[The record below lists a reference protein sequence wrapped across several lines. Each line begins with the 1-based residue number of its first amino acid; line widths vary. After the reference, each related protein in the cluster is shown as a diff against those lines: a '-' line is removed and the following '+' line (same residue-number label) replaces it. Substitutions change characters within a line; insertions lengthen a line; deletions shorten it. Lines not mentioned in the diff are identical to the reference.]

1 AEALEGLR
9 AGRSGLVII
18 EGEAGLGK
26 SRLVADLLDRARA
39 RGVAPLV
46 GAGDAV
52 ETSTPY
58 FGWRPILSGLLDLDG
73 ITDPAA
79 PRAPAARRA
88 RALEGPGSE
97 PPPPRRA
104 ALLKDIRP
112 LELPEDEPVARMAG
126 LVRAD
131 QTREL
136 FVRLLQRAAA
146 RTPLLVALEDAHWL
160 D

>member
-79 PRAPAARRA
+79 RRAPA
-88 RALEGPGSE
+88 LERLGSD
-97 PPPPRRA
+97 PDPLRRA
-104 ALLKDIRP
+104 ALLNDILP